1 MLVLIIEAAVLVY
14 LLKTFFDEDAS
25 IISAIVL
32 TIVTIIAMNSLVY
45 LFLPLG
51 GILALLLGGWI
62 ASSGLGAAIS
72 FIYGAPW
79 KTASLISAI
88 FLVACIVLSLGVQ
101 LLFR

>member
-1 MLVLIIEAAVLVY
+1 MILLLEAAVLIS
-14 LLKTFFDEDAS
+14 LLKTFFDEEAS
-25 IISAIVL
+25 LISAVIL
-32 TIVTIIAMNSLVY
+32 TIATIIAMNSLVY

-79 KTASLISAI
+79 KTASMISAI

>member
-1 MLVLIIEAAVLVY
+1 MLLLLIEAGILIS
-14 LLKTFFDEDAS
+14 LLKTFFDEEAS
-25 IISAIVL
+25 IISAVIL
-32 TIVTIIAMNSLVY
+32 TIATIIAMNSLVY

-51 GILALLLGGWI
+51 GILALLLGGCVTTV
-62 ASSGLGAAIS
+62 GLGAAIS